1 MQSKDL
7 IQENHPTDFWIAVS
21 IVMIA
26 LMLSACGGTAQS
38 LPTATVTPTAT
49 ATEEAGL
56 ILPEAATTTPMDLPT
71 EDPNLEAT
79 ATNTVEDVCSL
90 VTGFDVEQVLEQP
103 VTSITP
109 GAEPDDVTGS
119 TINFCT
125 FVGSGKA
132 VVISSVEVDSSSIG
146 LDTLNDQ
153 IRRIKDDEPDT
164 KVDQALGVGIQA
176 YWTVSENAG
185 GFTVLTEEHVF
196 SVSLGGNIGDA
207 LDHKAALL
215 TLAQIVAEKQ

>member
-1 MQSKDL
+1 MQNNGYIPKD
-7 IQENHPTDFWIAVS
+7 HPTGFWIALTV
-21 IVMIA
+21 VMVA
-26 LMLSACGGTAQS
+26 LMLSACGGTTQS
-38 LPTATVTPTAT
+38 LPTATITPTAT
-49 ATEEAGL
+49 ATEEPGL
-56 ILPEAATTTPMDLPT
+56 ILPEAPTTTPVDLPT
-71 EDPNLEAT
+71 EDASLEPT
-79 ATNTVEDVCSL
+79 ATDSVEDVCSL
-90 VTGFDVEQVLEQP
+90 VTAFDVEQVLEQP

-125 FVGSGKA
+125 YVGTGKA
-132 VVISSVEVDSSSIG
+132 VVISSVEVESSSIG
-146 LDTLNDQ
+146 LDTLNSQ
-153 IRRIKDDEPDT
+153 IQSIKDEEPGT
-164 KVDQALGVGIQA
+164 EVNQELGVGIQA

-215 TLAQIVAEKQ
+215 TLAQIVAENQ